1 MHWKLTTKNFLQRDR
16 NLERTL
22 AIIKPDAVGR
32 NLAGNI
38 LARLQSEGFVVLG
51 LKMIRL
57 SQDDAK
63 RFYAVHR
70 ERPFFDSLTAYMASG
85 PIVPLLLQ
93 RDEAITTLRDVMGA
107 TNPAEAAPGTLRQE
121 FGVDVEKNSI
131 HGSDSPASAAQE
143 IPFFFSQV
151 ECHEVEPR

>member
-1 MHWKLTTKNFLQRDR
+1 M
-16 NLERTL
+16 ERTL

-38 LARLQSEGFVVLG
+38 IARLQSEGFVVLG

-85 PIVPLLLQ
+85 PIIPLLLQ
-93 RDEAITTLRDVMGA
+93 RDEAIKTLRNVMGA
-107 TNPAEAAPGTLRQE
+107 TDPCQAAPGTLRQE

-143 IPFFFSQV
+143 IPFFFSQLA
-151 ECHEVEPR
+151 CHEAEPR

>member
-1 MHWKLTTKNFLQRDR
+1 M
-16 NLERTL
+16 ERTL

-57 SQDDAK
+57 SQDDAR

-70 ERPFFDSLTAYMASG
+70 KRPFFNSLTAYMASG
-85 PIVPLLLQ
+85 PIMPLLLQ
-93 RDEAITTLRDVMGA
+93 RDDAIKTLRDVMGA
-107 TNPAEAAPGTLRQE
+107 TDPSQAAPGTLRQE

-143 IPFFFSQV
+143 IPFFFSQL

>member
-1 MHWKLTTKNFLQRDR
+1 M
-16 NLERTL
+16 ERTL

-85 PIVPLLLQ
+85 PIMPLLLQ
-93 RDEAITTLRDVMGA
+93 RDDAITTLRDVMGA
-107 TNPAEAAPGTLRQE
+107 TDPSQAAPGTLRQE

-143 IPFFFSQV
+143 IPFFFSQM
-151 ECHEVEPR
+151 ECHEVEQP

>member
-1 MHWKLTTKNFLQRDR
+1 M
-16 NLERTL
+16 ERTL

-32 NLAGNI
+32 NLGGSI
-38 LARLQSEGFVVLG
+38 IARLQNEGFVVLG

-93 RDEAITTLRDVMGA
+93 RDNAITTLRDVMGA

-131 HGSDSPASAAQE
+131 HGSDSPASAEQE
-143 IPFFFSQV
+143 IPFFFSQI
-151 ECHEVEPR
+151 ECHEVESR

>member
-1 MHWKLTTKNFLQRDR
+1 M
-16 NLERTL
+16 ERTL

-32 NLAGNI
+32 NLAGSVI
-38 LARLQSEGFVVLG
+38 ARLQSEGFVVLG

-57 SQDDAK
+57 RQDDAK
-63 RFYAVHR
+63 LFYAVHR

-85 PIVPLLLQ
+85 PIMPLLLQ
-93 RDEAITTLRDVMGA
+93 RDEAIKTLRDVMGA
-107 TNPAEAAPGTLRQE
+107 TDPSQAAPGTLRQE

-143 IPFFFSQV
+143 IPFFFSQL
-151 ECHEVEPR
+151 ECHEAEPR

>member
-1 MHWKLTTKNFLQRDR
+1 M
-16 NLERTL
+16 ERTL

-85 PIVPLLLQ
+85 PIMPLLLQ
-93 RDEAITTLRDVMGA
+93 RDDAITTLRDVMGA
-107 TNPAEAAPGTLRQE
+107 TDPSQAAPGTLRQE

-131 HGSDSPASAAQE
+131 HGSDSPGSAAQE
-143 IPFFFSQV
+143 IPFFFSQM
-151 ECHEVEPR
+151 ECHEVE